1 MRRGTSDT
9 WKFHAL
15 LPRVAGKTLAEGH
28 LLFLLVVCTCSVLS
42 QDYDGFGGLNN
53 WSNYTDRRVRWRWIK
68 QIILHLSCCNLYLKI
83 HYLSWA
89 REPQGCLCHHPR
101 RHHHEGRW
109 GLLTEIFWQD
119 NLQLLTHWQL
129 AWQQRKI
136 FTIKSK
142 IFQTN
147 NNESLGEDEIGR
159 RTTISW
165 LLHKKPAKLSVL
177 AMTASLSSFMYRVFN
192 WYKYIH
198 LFSCTPL
205 FPV

>member
-1 MRRGTSDT
+1 MWHFLVANTDVIVMRRGTSDT

-89 REPQGCLCHHPR
+89 RELQGCLCHHPR

-119 NLQLLTHWQL
+119 NLQLLT
-129 AWQQRKI
+129 AGTAATEI
-136 FTIKSK
+136 FTIRNIST
-142 IFQTN
+142 QWWVWVQE
-147 NNESLGEDEIGR
+147 ESEQ
-159 RTTISW
+159 
-165 LLHKKPAKLSVL
+165 KPR
-177 AMTASLSSFMYRVFN
+177 Y
-192 WYKYIH
+192 
-198 LFSCTPL
+198 P
-205 FPV
+205 

>member
-1 MRRGTSDT
+1 MCVTFSGSQHWRYCHEKGNIRHLEISRAPASCCRQD
-9 WKFHAL
+9 
-15 LPRVAGKTLAEGH
+15 AGWRS
-28 LLFLLVVCTCSVLS
+28 LVISTCSLHCSVLS

-119 NLQLLTHWQL
+119 NLQLLT
-129 AWQQRKI
+129 AGTAATEI
-136 FTIKSK
+136 FTIRNIST
-142 IFQTN
+142 QWWVLVQE
-147 NNESLGEDEIGR
+147 ESEQ
-159 RTTISW
+159 
-165 LLHKKPAKLSVL
+165 KPR
-177 AMTASLSSFMYRVFN
+177 Y
-192 WYKYIH
+192 
-198 LFSCTPL
+198 P
-205 FPV
+205 